1 MNDYKKNYSRRVLIR
16 LVIMTLLALG
26 IVAIN
31 LDLLTG
37 VYFRNQLTQ
46 TGIIINSSIL
56 VLFLLGLSKVIW
68 ILLRYMREESALSRF
83 IFKLEQDQL
92 GKPEKGESTNLIN
105 DRYRTILN
113 LDRQN
118 APINHSALAAVLLA
132 QESTRIS
139 FPKFIH
145 NILILTGVFG
155 TIISLSIAL
164 IGASDMLGSPQEI
177 GNMGLIIHGMSTALS
192 TTITAILC
200 YLFYGYFY
208 LKLTDTQT
216 HLVGGIEQVTT
227 LYLLPRFSHSSDT
240 LLHDIAGLVKSLRTT
255 ATIMHT
261 AQESYS
267 EAGSQLQQMFTSMND
282 QTGSISS
289 DMKEIKQL
297 LQEGFRLPAR
307 DDA

>member
-113 LDRQN
+113 LNRQN